1 MPDRLAALNEL
12 IAELEAEQKRPG
24 GDTIAAWRHLM
35 DLRRESG
42 PRGPD
47 QPPEVAAAAPGGG
60 GRANGPEHHAAP
72 RPVADEREGEVGI
85 HRQIRAG
92 GVFAPAYGTAL
103 RCATRPAS
111 RRHSA
116 SSSGGTSAPSAT
128 PGGPRSAPSRRFA
141 RHRPVSNRRMPGKR
155 KGPRH
160 PLDGRGK
167 AAASPS
173 PNDFWHAAKA
183 RIPGRLR
190 ELSLPCLGVTK
201 TKVDSAGAST
211 PG

>member
-1 MPDRLAALNEL
+1 
-12 IAELEAEQKRPG
+12 
-24 GDTIAAWRHLM
+24 
-35 DLRRESG
+35 
-42 PRGPD
+42 
-47 QPPEVAAAAPGGG
+47 
-60 GRANGPEHHAAP
+60 
-72 RPVADEREGEVGI
+72 
-85 HRQIRAG
+85 
-92 GVFAPAYGTAL
+92 
-103 RCATRPAS
+103 
-111 RRHSA
+111 
-116 SSSGGTSAPSAT
+116 
-128 PGGPRSAPSRRFA
+128 
-141 RHRPVSNRRMPGKR
+141 MPGKR

-160 PLDGRGK
+160 PLDGRGE